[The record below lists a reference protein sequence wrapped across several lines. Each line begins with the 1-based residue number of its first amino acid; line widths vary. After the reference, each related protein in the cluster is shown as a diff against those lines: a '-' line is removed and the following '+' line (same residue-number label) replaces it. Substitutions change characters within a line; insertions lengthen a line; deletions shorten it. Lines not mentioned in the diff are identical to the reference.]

1 MLAIPSW
8 RGVSMQKFLFLLL
21 LLVLLGPLGIDLYL
35 PVIPL
40 IAHGLQT
47 DESLIQST
55 IPLFI
60 GVMGLGQLITG
71 PLVDYFGRRP
81 LALAGVTL
89 YGAGALLAAAATL
102 PWLFVLSRVL
112 QGLAVCCTTVALF
125 SCVRDRLDGDDA
137 ARAFSFLNGTL
148 NIVPALAPMAGGL
161 LAAGFGWRA
170 PFWALAAFS
179 LLVGILTEVGL
190 AETRPAGTRASTTL
204 PFVRYW
210 QIATQGRFILFALVN
225 TGAMAMALT
234 YVSLSSQVLM
244 GEGGLTP
251 LGFSMVFGANGFWI
265 MLASVIANRVIRKMG
280 RPVCLTFGTVFM
292 ALGSLMLLFSVTAAP
307 ASWQTHWLSYML
319 PVATACAGLA
329 FLMGPATSYA
339 LEPFAEE
346 AGVASALNGFV
357 QMAGAAA
364 VSLSMMALPLA
375 PRQVLALVMLLGAV
389 FAFAARLRARHS
401 APRLTRLR
409 P

>member
-1 MLAIPSW
+1 
-8 RGVSMQKFLFLLL
+8 MQKFLILLL

-40 IAHGLQT
+40 IAQGLHS
-47 DESLIQST
+47 DEALIQST

-60 GVMGLGQLITG
+60 GVMGIGQLITG

-81 LALAGVTL
+81 RALVRVAL
-89 YGAGALLAAAATL
+89 YGAGAILAAMATT

-137 ARAFSFLNGTL
+137 AHAFSFLNGTL
-148 NIVPALAPMAGGL
+148 NIVPALAGGL
-161 LAAGFGWRA
+161 LAVGFGWRA
-170 PFWALAAFS
+170 PFWALAAYS
-179 LLVGILTEVGL
+179 LLVLALVAVGL
-190 AETRPAGTRASTTL
+190 AETRPTGTRRSTTL
-204 PFVRYW
+204 PFVRYG
-210 QIATQGRFILFALVN
+210 QIATQRRFILFALVN

-244 GEGGLTP
+244 GEGGLSP
-251 LGFSMVFGANGFWI
+251 LGFSLVFGANGFWI
-265 MLASVIANRVIRKMG
+265 MLASVIANRVIRTMG
-280 RPVCLTFGTVFM
+280 RPTCLTLGTVLM
-292 ALGSLMLLFSVTAAP
+292 ALGSVMLLLSVTAAP
-307 ASWQTHWLSYML
+307 ASWQQHWLSYML

-346 AGVASALNGFV
+346 AGGASALNGFV

-375 PRQVLALVMLLGAV
+375 PRQILALVMLLGAV
-389 FAFAARLRARHS
+389 FAFAARLRADHVV
-401 APRLTRLR
+401 PRLRRLNS
-409 P
+409 

>member
-1 MLAIPSW
+1 
-8 RGVSMQKFLFLLL
+8 MQKFLILLL

-40 IAHGLQT
+40 IAQGLHS
-47 DESLIQST
+47 DEALIQST

-60 GVMGLGQLITG
+60 GVMGIGQLITG

-81 LALAGVTL
+81 LALVGVAL
-89 YGAGALLAAAATL
+89 YGAGAILAAMATT

-112 QGLAVCCTTVALF
+112 QGLAVCCTIVALF

-161 LAAGFGWRA
+161 LAVGFGWRA
-170 PFWALAAFS
+170 PFWALAAYS
-179 LLVGILTEVGL
+179 LLVLALVAVGL
-190 AETRPAGTRASTTL
+190 AETRPAGTRRSTTL
-204 PFVRYW
+204 PFVRYG
-210 QIATQGRFILFALVN
+210 QIATQRRFILFALVN

-244 GEGGLTP
+244 GEGGLSP

-265 MLASVIANRVIRKMG
+265 MLASVIANRVIRTMG
-280 RPVCLTFGTVFM
+280 RPTCLTLGTVLM
-292 ALGSLMLLFSVTAAP
+292 ALGSVMLLLSVTAAP
-307 ASWQTHWLSYML
+307 ASWQQHWLSYML

-339 LEPFAEE
+339 LAPFAEE

-375 PRQVLALVMLLGAV
+375 PRQILALVMLLGAV
-389 FAFAARLRARHS
+389 FAFAARLRARHV
-401 APRLTRLR
+401 APRLRRLN

>member
-1 MLAIPSW
+1 
-8 RGVSMQKFLFLLL
+8 MQKFLFLLL

-125 SCVRDRLDGDDA
+125 SCVRDRLDDDDA

-170 PFWALAAFS
+170 PFWALAAFP
-179 LLVGILTEVGL
+179 LLVGILTAVGL

-204 PFVRYW
+204 PFVRY
-210 QIATQGRFILFALVN
+210 
-225 TGAMAMALT
+225 
-234 YVSLSSQVLM
+234 
-244 GEGGLTP
+244 
-251 LGFSMVFGANGFWI
+251 
-265 MLASVIANRVIRKMG
+265 
-280 RPVCLTFGTVFM
+280 
-292 ALGSLMLLFSVTAAP
+292 
-307 ASWQTHWLSYML
+307 
-319 PVATACAGLA
+319 
-329 FLMGPATSYA
+329 
-339 LEPFAEE
+339 
-346 AGVASALNGFV
+346 
-357 QMAGAAA
+357 
-364 VSLSMMALPLA
+364 
-375 PRQVLALVMLLGAV
+375 
-389 FAFAARLRARHS
+389 
-401 APRLTRLR
+401 
-409 P
+409 

>member
-1 MLAIPSW
+1 
-8 RGVSMQKFLFLLL
+8 MQKLLLLLL

-40 IAHGLQT
+40 IARGLDT
-47 DESLIQST
+47 GEPLIQAT

-60 GVMGLGQLITG
+60 GVMGVGQLITG
-71 PLVDYFGRRP
+71 PLVDFFGRRP
-81 LALAGVTL
+81 MALAGVAL
-89 YGAGALLAAAATL
+89 YGAGAVLAAIATS
-102 PWLFVLSRVL
+102 PTLFVVSRVL
-112 QGLAVCCTTVALF
+112 QGLAVCSTTVALF
-125 SCVRDRLDGDDA
+125 SCVRDRLEGDDA

-161 LAAGFGWRA
+161 LAAGLGWRA
-170 PFWALAAFS
+170 PFWALALYS
-179 LLVGILTEVGL
+179 LLVWVLLIIGL
-190 AETRPAGTRASTTL
+190 PETRPAGTRQKIGM

-210 QIATQGRFILFALVN
+210 RILSQGRFMTFALVN

-251 LGFSMVFGANGFWI
+251 LQFSMAFGANGFWI
-265 MLASVIANRVIRKMG
+265 MLVSVIANRVIRKAG
-280 RPVCLTFGTVFM
+280 RPMCLTIGAVLM
-292 ALGSLMLLFSVTAAP
+292 GLGGLMLILNETMASAA
-307 ASWQTHWLSYML
+307 WQSHWLSYML
-319 PVATACAGLA
+319 PVATACSGLA

-339 LEPFAEE
+339 LEPYASQ

-364 VSLSMMALPLA
+364 ISLTMIALPLA
-375 PRQVLALVMLLGAV
+375 PRLTLALVMLLGGV
-389 FAFAARLRARHS
+389 FACAARLRARHG
-401 APRLTRLR
+401 PTRVVPLTK
-409 P
+409 

>member
-1 MLAIPSW
+1 
-8 RGVSMQKFLFLLL
+8 
-21 LLVLLGPLGIDLYL
+21 
-35 PVIPL
+35 
-40 IAHGLQT
+40 
-47 DESLIQST
+47 
-55 IPLFI
+55 
-60 GVMGLGQLITG
+60 MGLGQLITG

-125 SCVRDRLDGDDA
+125 SCVRDRLDDDDA

-179 LLVGILTEVGL
+179 LLVGILTAVGL

-319 PVATACAGLA
+319 PVA
-329 FLMGPATSYA
+329 
-339 LEPFAEE
+339 
-346 AGVASALNGFV
+346 
-357 QMAGAAA
+357 
-364 VSLSMMALPLA
+364 PLV
-375 PRQVLALVMLLGAV
+375 PDWR
-389 FAFAARLRARHS
+389 F
-401 APRLTRLR
+401 
-409 P
+409 

>member
-1 MLAIPSW
+1 
-8 RGVSMQKFLFLLL
+8 MQKFLFLLL

-71 PLVDYFGRRP
+71 RLVDYFGRRP

-148 NIVPALAPMAGGL
+148 NIVPALAPMA
-161 LAAGFGWRA
+161 AGFGWRA

-179 LLVGILTEVGL
+179 LLVGILTAVGL
-190 AETRPAGTRASTTL
+190 AETRPAGTRASTML

-225 TGAMAMALT
+225 TGVMAMALT

-251 LGFSMVFGANGFWI
+251 LGFSMVFGANGF
-265 MLASVIANRVIRKMG
+265 
-280 RPVCLTFGTVFM
+280 
-292 ALGSLMLLFSVTAAP
+292 
-307 ASWQTHWLSYML
+307 
-319 PVATACAGLA
+319 
-329 FLMGPATSYA
+329 
-339 LEPFAEE
+339 
-346 AGVASALNGFV
+346 
-357 QMAGAAA
+357 
-364 VSLSMMALPLA
+364 
-375 PRQVLALVMLLGAV
+375 
-389 FAFAARLRARHS
+389 
-401 APRLTRLR
+401 
-409 P
+409 